1 MIPRY
6 PLVRLDMICQVFVF
20 SVPVISSKTKYLVSI
35 GSSILSFQDFNEMTG
50 MPNRLLVIELIHK
63 RLDCSSF
70 SNLRGERLIL
80 LIKVAP
86 PCHSLARK
94 NLTRFLIGD
103 L

>member
-6 PLVRLDMICQVFVF
+6 PPLRLDMICQVFVF
-20 SVPVISSKTKYLVSI
+20 SVPGISSKTKYLVSV
-35 GSSILSFQDFNEMTG
+35 GSSLSPFQDFNEMPG

-70 SNLRGERLIL
+70 SNLRGENLIL

-94 NLTRFLIGD
+94 NLTGF
-103 L
+103 